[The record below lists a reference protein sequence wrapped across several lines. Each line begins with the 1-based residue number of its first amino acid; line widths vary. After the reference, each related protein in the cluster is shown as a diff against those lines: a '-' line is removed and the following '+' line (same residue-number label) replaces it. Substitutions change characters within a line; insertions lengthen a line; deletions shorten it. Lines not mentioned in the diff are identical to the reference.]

1 MASGVAGPYRRLFAE
16 PVLRGL
22 VVADVCARLPQG
34 MTSLTLL
41 LVVAEHASMAVA
53 GLVLAGYT
61 LGAAVSAPVRG
72 RLADRCGL
80 FRVAAVCTGGY
91 VLALLGLLAC
101 SLAQAPVLPLLAA
114 GTAAGLLTPPLS
126 PGVRSL
132 WAVYAGPGLRQAA
145 FALDAAVFDLCYL
158 AGPVVASVLAA
169 GLAPAAALGLI
180 LVLTATAVA
189 AVRGRSGPERANRDG
204 RERRSLWRPLR
215 SAALRRLL
223 VTAALTNAALAA
235 TEVALTAY
243 ARDHHAL
250 WASGPLLAGVAAG
263 SITGSLLLGARSTRS
278 TAQAA
283 AAKTPTSDA
292 RPPASDTRTP
302 TPDKQTPACDTRT
315 PVSDR
320 RTPVSGS
327 QNQAADAGTPAA
339 DTGVRRLPPRLL
351 AGYTAGLTG
360 LTAAG
365 LYPPL
370 LALAAPLAG
379 LCLGP
384 ALATLFSATADAAP
398 RGNGTEA
405 QAWINSIMNG
415 GAAGGAALAGL
426 AASSPVLG
434 LSLATA
440 TAAAAAAAAMAS
452 AALAGRA
459 DISRVPQPQ
468 TGTSRAPKRA

>member
-1 MASGVAGPYRRLFAE
+1 MTDVASGVAGPYRRLFAE

-41 LVVAEHASMAVA
+41 LVAAQHAAMAVA

-72 RLADRCGL
+72 RLADRRGL
-80 FRVAAVCTGGY
+80 FGVAAVCTGGY
-91 VLALLGLLAC
+91 ALALLGLLAC
-101 SLAQAPVLPLLAA
+101 SLAQAPAGLLLAA

-132 WAVYAGPGLRQAA
+132 WAVCAGAGLRQAA

-158 AGPVVASVLAA
+158 AGPLVASALAA
-169 GLAPAAALGLI
+169 GLVPAAALGLM
-180 LVLTATAVA
+180 LVLTVAAVA
-189 AVRGRSGPERANRDG
+189 AVRGRSVPERADRDG
-204 RERRSLWRPLR
+204 REPRSLWGPLR
-215 SAALRRLL
+215 SPVLRRLL

-278 TAQAA
+278 
-283 AAKTPTSDA
+283 
-292 RPPASDTRTP
+292 AS
-302 TPDKQTPACDTRT
+302 
-315 PVSDR
+315 
-320 RTPVSGS
+320 
-327 QNQAADAGTPAA
+327 PAA
-339 DTGVRRLPPRLL
+339 ESGARRLPRLL
-351 AGYTAGLTG
+351 AGYTAGLAG

-384 ALATLFSATADAAP
+384 ALATLFSATAGAAP
-398 RGNGTEA
+398 RGSGTEA

-426 AASSPVLG
+426 TASTPVLG
-434 LSLATA
+434 LALAA
-440 TAAAAAAAAMAS
+440 GAAAAAMAS
-452 AALAGRA
+452 AALTRP
-459 DISRVPQPQ
+459 RPQQ
-468 TGTSRAPKRA
+468 